1 MSNPWVVL
9 VATIVLIAA
18 SAFFVAVEF
27 ALIAA
32 RRHRLED
39 AAPRSRAARAA
50 LRSSAELPVLLAGSQ
65 LGITV
70 CTLALGAITKP
81 AVHHWITPLI
91 EHFGAPLWA
100 ADVAGFVL
108 ALIVVTF
115 LHLVVGEMAPK
126 SWAIAHPEKSA
137 TMLALPMRA
146 FMAVTRPLLTALN
159 HAANW
164 CLRKV
169 GVTPVDEVEAGQDP
183 AALRHLVEHSAT
195 AGTLDERYRGNLT
208 SALEL
213 EQLTVGDIVVPNPT
227 PSAVAP
233 SADVGEI
240 QRVSRET
247 GHLRLL
253 VRDGQDVRGVVH
265 VRDSLAAAA
274 DATATELMRPVLRF
288 DADTPVYEALRVMRD
303 NRRHLTLV
311 TRTSEPGAGLVGL
324 LTITDVLQRLLLAG
338 ADTDATT

>member
-1 MSNPWVVL
+1 MSNPWVV
-9 VATIVLIAA
+9 VAITILLITA

-39 AAPRSRAARAA
+39 AAPTSRAARAA

-70 CTLALGAITKP
+70 CTLALGAVTKP
-81 AVHHWITPLI
+81 AVHHWITPVI
-91 EHFGAPLWA
+91 EHLGAPLWL
-100 ADVAGFVL
+100 ADAAGFVL

-137 TMLALPMRA
+137 TMLAIPMRA
-146 FMAVTRPLLTALN
+146 FMTLTRPLLTALN

-169 GVTPVDEVEAGQDP
+169 GVTPVDEVDAGQDP
-183 AALRHLVEHSAT
+183 DALRHLVEHSAT
-195 AGTLDERYRGNLT
+195 TGALDENYHENLT

-213 EQLTVGDIVVPNPT
+213 EKLTVGDIVAPNPT

-233 SADVGEI
+233 TASVRDI
-240 QRVSRET
+240 QDMSRRT

-253 VRDGQDVRGVVH
+253 VRAGADISGVVH
-265 VRDSLAAAA
+265 VRDSLTAAPHTTAA
-274 DATATELMRPVLRF
+274 DLMRPVLRF
-288 DADTPVYEALRVMRD
+288 RATVPVYEALEVMRES
-303 NRRHLTLV
+303 RSHLALV
-311 TRTSEPGAGLVGL
+311 TPAESESSTIGLI
-324 LTITDVLQRLLLAG
+324 TITDVLQRLMPA
-338 ADTDATT
+338 AR

>member
-1 MSNPWVVL
+1 MSNPWVV
-9 VATIVLIAA
+9 VAVTIGLIAA

-39 AAPRSRAARAA
+39 AATSNRAARAA
-50 LRSSAELPVLLAGSQ
+50 LRSASELSVLLAGSQ

-70 CTLALGAITKP
+70 CTLALGAVTKP
-81 AVHHWITPLI
+81 AVHHWLTPL
-91 EHFGAPLWA
+91 FADLGAPLWV
-100 ADVAGFVL
+100 ADVIGFVL

-137 TMLALPMRA
+137 TILAIPMRA
-146 FMAVTRPLLTALN
+146 FMWFTRPLLTALN
-159 HAANW
+159 QAANW

-169 GVTPVDEVEAGQDP
+169 GVSPVDEVEAGQDP

-195 AGTLDERYRGNLT
+195 AGTLDERYHGNLI

-213 EQLTVGDIVVPNPT
+213 ERLTVADIARADPHPG
-227 PSAVAP
+227 AVAP
-233 SADVGEI
+233 GAGPETI
-240 QRVSRET
+240 RATARET

-253 VRDGQDVRGVVH
+253 VRDGTHIEGVLH
-265 VRDSLAAAA
+265 VRDSLHNRPGT
-274 DATATELMRPVLRF
+274 TARHLMRPVLTLTTT
-288 DADTPVYEALRVMRD
+288 TPVYEALRTMRET
-303 NRRHLTLV
+303 RSHLATV
-311 TRTSEPGAGLVGL
+311 STPDTGELVGL
-324 LTITDVLQRLLLAG
+324 VTLSDVLRRLLPQ
-338 ADTDATT
+338 TTATG